1 MTGEQHHGFNERNM
15 SHLKIN
21 GLILGAIVG
30 VILVSLGILAAIV
43 VSLFAF
49 IGWLIGK
56 YLDGNL
62 PIIDDLLSKFL
73 EFRSKYRD

>member
-1 MTGEQHHGFNERNM
+1 M

-21 GLILGAIVG
+21 GIILGAIVG
-30 VILVSLGILAAIV
+30 VIVVSLGILAALV
-43 VSLFAF
+43 VGLFAL

-56 YLDGNL
+56 YLYGEL

-73 EFRSKYRD
+73 EFRSKYKD

>member
-1 MTGEQHHGFNERNM
+1 M

-30 VILVSLGILAAIV
+30 VIVVSLGILAALV
-43 VSLFAF
+43 VGLFAL

-56 YLDGNL
+56 YLYGEL

-73 EFRSKYRD
+73 EFRSKYKD

>member
-1 MTGEQHHGFNERNM
+1 M

-30 VILVSLGILAAIV
+30 VIVVSLGIPAALV
-43 VSLFAF
+43 VGLFAL

-56 YLDGNL
+56 YLYGEL

-73 EFRSKYRD
+73 EFRSKYKD

>member
-1 MTGEQHHGFNERNM
+1 M
-15 SHLKIN
+15 N

-30 VILVSLGILAAIV
+30 VILVSLGILAALV

-56 YLDGNL
+56 YLDGDL

>member
-1 MTGEQHHGFNERNM
+1 M

-21 GLILGAIVG
+21 GIILGAIVG
-30 VILVSLGILAAIV
+30 VIVVSLGILAALV
-43 VSLFAF
+43 VGLFAL

-56 YLDGNL
+56 YLYGEL

>member
-1 MTGEQHHGFNERNM
+1 M
-15 SHLKIN
+15 N

-30 VILVSLGILAAIV
+30 VILMSLGILAALV

-56 YLDGNL
+56 YLDGDL
-62 PIIDDLLSKFL
+62 PMIDDLLSKFL

>member
-1 MTGEQHHGFNERNM
+1 M
-15 SHLKIN
+15 SHLKMN

-30 VILVSLGILAAIV
+30 VILMSLGILAALV

-56 YLDGNL
+56 YLDGDL
-62 PIIDDLLSKFL
+62 PMIDDLLSKFL

>member
-1 MTGEQHHGFNERNM
+1 M
-15 SHLKIN
+15 SHLKMN

-30 VILVSLGILAAIV
+30 VILMSLGILAALV

-56 YLDGNL
+56 YLDGDL
-62 PIIDDLLSKFL
+62 PMIDDLLSKFL
-73 EFRSKYRD
+73 DFRSKYRD

>member
-1 MTGEQHHGFNERNM
+1 M
-15 SHLKIN
+15 N

-30 VILVSLGILAAIV
+30 VILVSLGILAALV

-56 YLDGNL
+56 YLDGDL
-62 PIIDDLLSKFL
+62 PMIDDLLSKFL

>member
-1 MTGEQHHGFNERNM
+1 M

-30 VILVSLGILAAIV
+30 ATLVSLGIFAALV
-43 VSLFAF
+43 VGLFAL

-56 YLDGNL
+56 YLDGEL
-62 PIIDDLLSKFL
+62 SIIDDLLSKFL
-73 EFRSKYRD
+73 EFRSKYKD

>member
-1 MTGEQHHGFNERNM
+1 M

-56 YLDGNL
+56 YLEGNL

>member
-1 MTGEQHHGFNERNM
+1 M
-15 SHLKIN
+15 SHLKMN

-30 VILVSLGILAAIV
+30 VILVSLGILAALV

-56 YLDGNL
+56 YLDGDL
-62 PIIDDLLSKFL
+62 PMIDDLLSKFL

>member
-1 MTGEQHHGFNERNM
+1 M

-30 VILVSLGILAAIV
+30 VILVSLGILAALV

-56 YLDGNL
+56 YLDGDL
-62 PIIDDLLSKFL
+62 PVIDDLLSKFL

>member
-1 MTGEQHHGFNERNM
+1 M